1 MNKTFAPTIA
11 YRIEEAPE
19 AAEVAEL
26 YRRAGLRRP
35 VDDLERIAKMIAY
48 ANLIICARDGERL
61 VGVARA
67 LTDFSFCCYLSDL
80 AVDAEYQRQG
90 IGKALIER
98 VHEAIGEEA
107 MLLLLSAPNAMP
119 YYPHVGFQ
127 AVENGWIIPR
137 SRG

>member
-1 MNKTFAPTIA
+1 MESQVV

-35 VDDLERIAKMIAY
+35 VDDLERMGRMIAH

-61 VGVARA
+61 VGIARA
-67 LTDFSFCCYLSDL
+67 LTDFSHCCYLADL

-90 IGKALIER
+90 IGKALIAQ
-98 VHEAIGEEA
+98 VQEAIGEEA
-107 MLLLLSAPNAMP
+107 MLLLLSAPKAMP

-137 SRG
+137 RR

>member
-1 MNKTFAPTIA
+1 MSETEIV
-11 YRIEEAPE
+11 YRIEKAPE

-26 YRRAGLRRP
+26 YRRAGLIRP
-35 VDDLERIAKMIAY
+35 VDDLERMGKMIAH

-61 VGVARA
+61 VGIARA
-67 LTDFSFCCYLSDL
+67 LTDFSYSCYLSDL

-90 IGKALIER
+90 IGKELIER
-98 VHEAIGEEA
+98 VKEEIGEDA
-107 MLLLLSAPNAMP
+107 MLLLLSAPKAMP

-137 SRG
+137 RS

>member
-1 MNKTFAPTIA
+1 MESQIV
-11 YRIEEAPE
+11 YRIEERPE

-35 VDDLERIAKMIAY
+35 VDDLERMGRMIAH
-48 ANLIICARDGERL
+48 ANLIVCARDGERL
-61 VGVARA
+61 IGIARA
-67 LTDFSFCCYLSDL
+67 LTDFSHCCYLADL

-90 IGKALIER
+90 IGKALIGQ
-98 VHEAIGEEA
+98 VQEAIGDEA
-107 MLLLLSAPNAMP
+107 MLLLLSAPKAMP

-137 SRG
+137 RR

>member
-1 MNKTFAPTIA
+1 MSETQIA
-11 YRIEEAPE
+11 YTIEEAPE

-35 VDDLERIAKMIAY
+35 VDDLERMGRMIAH

-61 VGVARA
+61 VGIARA

-90 IGKALIER
+90 IGKELIER
-98 VHEAIGEEA
+98 VKEGIGEDA
-107 MLLLLSAPNAMP
+107 MLLLLSAPSAMP

-127 AVENGWIIPR
+127 AVENGWILPR
-137 SRG
+137 RR

>member
-1 MNKTFAPTIA
+1 MNKTFTPTIS
-11 YRIEEAPE
+11 YRIEEAPD
-19 AAEVAEL
+19 AGEVAEL

-35 VDDLERIAKMIAY
+35 VDDLERIAKMIAH

-107 MLLLLSAPNAMP
+107 MLLLLSAPDAMP
-119 YYPHVGFQ
+119 YYPHVGFK